1 MYIRRKV
8 FSYLTDEMGKE
19 RLFSTTEFSLDE
31 VTFARKDYEGLT
43 EEGKKVLKER
53 RDAYAKSL
61 RKNYRDT
68 MANIDR
74 VGGNYKKLGTEGRIK
89 GGGVETNYKVTN
101 FKSAVETAED
111 FVNTHKNA
119 IRSELGKQS
128 KNAGEIMR
136 GETMAK
142 YREIP
147 KAKPVAQEIK
157 NEIVKKAEDAG
168 KRVEEVIADQ
178 AKKGLKLTRNQKI
191 AGAAIGTTALIG
203 AGTYAYKKHKDK
215 KNKKE

>member
-68 MANIDR
+68 MANIDK
-74 VGGNYKKLGTEGRIK
+74 VGGNYEKLGTEGSIK
-89 GGGVETNYKVTN
+89 GGGIKTSYKVTN
-101 FKSAVETAED
+101 FKAVGDTAED

-136 GETMAK
+136 GETIAR

-147 KAKPVAQEIK
+147 KAEPVAQEVK
-157 NEIVKKAEDAG
+157 NSIAKKAKEA
-168 KRVEEVIADQ
+168 EEVVKNQ

-203 AGTYAYKKHKDK
+203 AGTYAYKKHKNK